1 MSPTSPPAPV
11 PPSARQVIG
20 DRRVRTFLVAQ
31 ATSTIAVT
39 LQAAALAKHVYDIT
53 DSEFAL
59 GLLGLVEFMP
69 ALLLLPL
76 TGSVADRFDRRRV
89 AAVAFTLEI
98 GVSVLLCV
106 YATTSPT
113 SAVPIFGLAALF
125 GVVRAFGVP
134 AMRSIPPLIAPAGGL
149 PRLIALYSATW
160 QIGMI
165 VGPASSGLLYD
176 VDPAAPYA
184 AAAIAA
190 GLGAI
195 ATLAIRY
202 RRPQERTP
210 SDQAPTLHHALE
222 GLRFIRSRPI
232 LLGAISLDLFA
243 VLFGGAMALLPAIAE
258 DRLHV
263 GNIGYGW
270 LRAAPGVGAVIV
282 SALLAIRP
290 VRRRVGTVLFVAV
303 GVFGAMT
310 IVLGVTTTYVV
321 AFLALVVLA
330 AADSISVFVRATLV
344 PLADAGSHARQ
355 GLGGGERV
363 HRGVQRARRLRE
375 RRRCCVARCRPGRRA
390 RRGGD
395 DGSRRSLDPVVPR
408 ASARR
413 HVRRRRP
420 SPTTRRRRRWRRH
433 PRVRCSTTNCRSGSC
448 ASIFGR
454 HQAPMPADPR
464 GATTP

>member
-1 MSPTSPPAPV
+1 MPTAPPTPPV
-11 PPSARQVIG
+11 PPTARQVIG
-20 DRRVRTFLVAQ
+20 DRRVATFLAAQ

-39 LQAAALAKHVYDIT
+39 MQAAVLAKHVYDIT

-89 AAVAFTLEI
+89 AAIAFTVEI
-98 GVSVLLCV
+98 GVSLLLCL

-125 GVVRAFGVP
+125 GTVRAFGVP
-134 AMRSIPPLIAPAGGL
+134 AMRSIPPLIAPDRGL
-149 PRLIALYSATW
+149 PRLIALYAATW
-160 QIGMI
+160 QLGMI

-176 VDPAAPYA
+176 IDPAIPYA
-184 AAAIAA
+184 AAAIGA

-195 ATLAIRY
+195 ATLLIRY

-210 SDQAPTLHHALE
+210 PDQTPTLHHALE
-222 GLRFIRSRPI
+222 GLRFVRSRPI

-243 VLFGGAMALLPAIAE
+243 VLFGGAVALLPAIAE

-290 VRRRVGTVLFVAV
+290 VRRRVGSVLFAAVAA
-303 GVFGAMT
+303 FGALT
-310 IVLGVTTTYVV
+310 VVLGVTNFYVI
-321 AFLALVVLA
+321 AFVALVLLA
-330 AADSISVFVRATLV
+330 AADSISVFIRATIV
-344 PLADAGSHARQ
+344 PLATPDHMRGRVSAVENVFIGASNELGAFES
-355 GLGGGERV
+355 GVAAALLGVGPAVVLGG
-363 HRGVQRARRLRE
+363 
-375 RRRCCVARCRPGRRA
+375 VATMA
-390 RRGGD
+390 
-395 DGSRRSLDPVVPR
+395 VVALWTRWFPEL
-408 ASARR
+408 R
-413 HVRRRRP
+413 HVD
-420 SPTTRRRRRWRRH
+420 TFEDAA
-433 PRVRCSTTNCRSGSC
+433 V
-448 ASIFGR
+448 
-454 HQAPMPADPR
+454 ADHAALADVGTSAGGVLEHELP
-464 GATTP
+464 